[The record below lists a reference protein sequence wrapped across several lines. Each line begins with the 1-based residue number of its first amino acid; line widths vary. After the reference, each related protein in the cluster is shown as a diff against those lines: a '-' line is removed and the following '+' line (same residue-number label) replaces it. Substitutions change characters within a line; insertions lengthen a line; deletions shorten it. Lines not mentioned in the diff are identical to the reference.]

1 MEFPVPGLRYGLG
14 AGRAERVA
22 GPWADLQPGHMN
34 RINLSF
40 LLFLLFPVN
49 LVFLLEID
57 YWLK

>member
-34 RINLSF
+34 TISLSF
-40 LLFLLFPVN
+40 FLFLF
-49 LVFLLEID
+49 FLENFIYFLEID
-57 YWLK
+57 